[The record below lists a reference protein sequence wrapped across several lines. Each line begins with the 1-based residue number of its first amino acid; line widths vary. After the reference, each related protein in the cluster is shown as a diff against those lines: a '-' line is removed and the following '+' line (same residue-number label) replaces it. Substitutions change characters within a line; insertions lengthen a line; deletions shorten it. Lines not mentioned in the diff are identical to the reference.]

1 MRSALRSDSP
11 PSTKYQFPDCY
22 LLLLTQAAL
31 LVGVNRSVYRA
42 ASPQT
47 VEVPFF
53 SVCGDVSLLRKKT
66 DSSVSWSRL
75 NRMKLNYF
83 GFVLCVCV
91 TPPIKKKKKKNLN
104 LEFLSLAD
112 WSFQISSSSL
122 SLSNGLQILQFNLDR
137 THLLH
142 VCYTRC
148 ALKLHTLAST
158 HQIGCKLEMSA
169 FRYTSINTPSVTNYL
184 LVVYVPVALQTR
196 ILLE

>member
-91 TPPIKKKKKKNLN
+91 TPPIKKKKKKILTLN
-104 LEFLSLAD
+104 SCPSLIGLFKSAVLL
-112 WSFQISSSSL
+112 WVYLMGSKYCSL
-122 SLSNGLQILQFNLDR
+122 ILTEL
-137 THLLH
+137 T
-142 VCYTRC
+142 CY
-148 ALKLHTLAST
+148 
-158 HQIGCKLEMSA
+158 MSV
-169 FRYTSINTPSVTNYL
+169 IPGVLWNC
-184 LVVYVPVALQTR
+184 
-196 ILLE
+196 ILLLQPIKSVVS